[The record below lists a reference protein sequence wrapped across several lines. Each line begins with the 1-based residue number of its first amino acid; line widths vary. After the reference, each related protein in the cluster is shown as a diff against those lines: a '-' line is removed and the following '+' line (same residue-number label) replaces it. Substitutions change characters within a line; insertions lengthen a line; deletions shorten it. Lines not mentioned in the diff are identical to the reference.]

1 MSNFSINIEDKWHH
15 IILSKPK
22 IGNQKY
28 YCNKWPKMMFNQSQL
43 QVCFRVVVILYLT
56 SLFNVSECKAELKGV
71 HHNLD
76 GQFSRAKHHNGIRR
90 TDIYFAAFFPMG
102 TKTKA
107 PEGSIGHGVMPAVRL
122 AIKHINQ
129 SPNIL
134 RGYKLHMYWNDTEV
148 IEIFFLFD
156 VLPPTYCF

>member
-1 MSNFSINIEDKWHH
+1 MTFQKYIRIFALLQLASAWLFMECQADLSGHH
-15 IILSKPK
+15 IDGSRPK
-22 IGNQKY
+22 HRN
-28 YCNKWPKMMFNQSQL
+28 
-43 QVCFRVVVILYLT
+43 
-56 SLFNVSECKAELKGV
+56 GV
-71 HHNLD
+71 H
-76 GQFSRAKHHNGIRR
+76 R

-122 AIKHINQ
+122 AIKHINA

-148 IEIFFLFD
+148 ISFTKNSFKLIRHIF
-156 VLPPTYCF
+156 